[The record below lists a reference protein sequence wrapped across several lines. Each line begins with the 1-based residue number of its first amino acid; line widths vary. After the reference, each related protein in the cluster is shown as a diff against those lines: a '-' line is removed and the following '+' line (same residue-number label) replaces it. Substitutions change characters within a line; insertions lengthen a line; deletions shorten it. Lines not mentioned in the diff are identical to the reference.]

1 MANNDSA
8 TPITTGSV
16 TSELKK
22 YGIYYFKLDPEKF
35 VYKGGEEVEDNM
47 KDTRNLCGLNGA
59 EIDSNFHF
67 LSGFD
72 IKSVEFGESGS
83 TVVITRANDEEFS
96 AITLNLNDVR
106 PERLVFDDKTGELF
120 LVYPDGYSLRA
131 EGFFVDFNEDGR
143 YNVKVYTDG
152 TLDGLGSKYKPLS
165 LSRLERTGHFAPV
178 ETLIDGPITEEYI
191 GHRVLTREPV
201 DDFGHLY
208 PYQSVEDIQA
218 ALDAENSPWRVPTKA
233 DWDELL
239 NAMEKEVKNH
249 DELTPGYKGDTAA
262 LQLKSTKYWDTDVNT
277 NVNYE
282 EHDYVGFGILP
293 VGSKNWNDTEIRGFG
308 RKTAFWARNE
318 EENDEAWVKEFGD
331 DFGGVRQDDYETN
344 FSGNLYSIRL
354 VKECEPGC
362 PEQYETILGD
372 SYPVG
377 PIVGCYDD
385 YCKIWTLSN
394 FYGKVNGNE
403 GEILLGRDGYPEVKE
418 YAYFINECDGRKK
431 RLMEGESVTILD
443 EDCHE
448 FRIINEELVD
458 IEKQQEDALKALSA
472 NTENAIEELSGNTYD
487 LVSELS
493 AGTVTEF
500 ENVRNEIVELSG
512 ATVASI
518 TDLRRDTTTAVN
530 ELRAEINTVSG
541 NLETEIQDVN
551 AALIAAE
558 DSLTDEIS
566 DVSIRLDGE
575 VERATSAETA
585 LSNNIQALSAAT
597 DSLFG
602 QADNN
607 INRIDGELAEHRED
621 IDSAHDKVNELSGVV
636 ETYHSETVSN
646 VQSIISSVS
655 SNVARIDT
663 NADGLR
669 TDINALSASTGILS
683 EVLDSVIEEIG
694 NVEDNLQTEI
704 GDVQT
709 NLENSIDSL
718 KNNLKDEI
726 ANASGASVQSAKD
739 YTDEQVEAINAVKVN
754 DLYFDNLSK
763 YIKLIKADGS
773 LSDGIPADDFLK
785 DSVLTRVE
793 YDEGN
798 ERLVFVWNDDDT
810 TRTYIPLTKLS
821 NVYGIGQDSL
831 AYLKMSGTNLCAIVD
846 KADGFEKTL
855 ATTKFVE
862 DGDNEVRRELNNI
875 NTVLTQEI
883 IDLETATTATL
894 SELAEANSE
903 NREDIDKLN
912 GDKSVAG
919 SVAHT
924 IDDKFNTTLLTAGL
938 PVTNVSVE
946 DAGNHSLL
954 RVIVA
959 DGENKYFVS
968 NNAKDMLAEDKD
980 GYTLSLNHYIN
991 SLEEKIATLQSE
1003 NSSLKTRVAILE
1015 NRVND
1020 IAATGVDETMVRN
1033 IVKAMLV
1040 GTDNEIKISETGELG
1055 QQLKIGFADNAVFGE
1070 EL

>member
-96 AITLNLNDVR
+96 AITLNLNEVR

-208 PYQSVEDIQA
+208 TYNEVEAIQS
-218 ALDAENSPWRVPTKA
+218 ALTADNSPWNVASRLE
-233 DWDELL
+233 WNNLL
-239 NAMEKEVKNH
+239 NSMEREDYRNH
-249 DELTPGYKGDTAA
+249 GTSITPNYYGEDAGG
-262 LQLKSTKYWDTDVNT
+262 LLKSTKYWEIPIAT
-277 NVNYE
+277 NINE
-282 EHDYVGFGILP
+282 NNDEAYVGFNILP
-293 VGSKNWNDTEIRGFG
+293 VGYAQSRRLVTTPSDDDIEQFG
-308 RKTAFWARNE
+308 GAAGFWALKE
-318 EENDEAWVKEFGD
+318 EGDESRDGESFTKSFSYSTDKV
-331 DFGGVRQDDYETN
+331 YED
-344 FSGNLYSIRL
+344 SEPYDALYSVRL

-362 PEQYETILGD
+362 PEQYETILGN
-372 SYPVG
+372 SYPG
-377 PIVGCYDD
+377 GRIVGCYED
-385 YCKIWTLSN
+385 YCQIWTLSN
-394 FYGKVNGNE
+394 FYGTGE
-403 GEILLGRDGYPEVKE
+403 GYSGVTLLGKDGYPPVKE

-443 EDCHE
+443 EGCHE
-448 FRIINEELVD
+448 FRVINEELVD

-541 NLETEIQDVN
+541 NLATEIQDVN
-551 AALIAAE
+551 AALMAAE

-566 DVSIRLDGE
+566 GVSIRLDEE
-575 VERATSAETA
+575 VARATSAETA
-585 LSNNIQALSAAT
+585 LSNDIQALSAVT

-602 QADNN
+602 QAGNN
-607 INRIDGELAEHRED
+607 INRIDGELAEHMED
-621 IDSAHDKVNELSGVV
+621 IDSAHDKINELSGVV

-646 VQSIISSVS
+646 IQTIISSVS

-669 TDINALSASTGILS
+669 TDINALSASTGLIS
-683 EVLDSVIEEIG
+683 EVLDSAIEEIG

-704 GDVQT
+704 SDVQT

-718 KNNLKDEI
+718 RNNLKDEI
-726 ANASGASVQSAKD
+726 ANASGASLQAAKD
-739 YTDEQVEAINAVKVN
+739 YTDEQVDAINAVKVN

-773 LSDGIPADDFLK
+773 LSDSIHSEDLLK
-785 DSVLTRVE
+785 DSVLT
-793 YDEGN
+793 
-798 ERLVFVWNDDDT
+798 
-810 TRTYIPLTKLS
+810 
-821 NVYGIGQDSL
+821 
-831 AYLKMSGTNLCAIVD
+831 IV
-846 KADGFEKTL
+846 
-855 ATTKFVE
+855 
-862 DGDNEVRRELNNI
+862 
-875 NTVLTQEI
+875 
-883 IDLETATTATL
+883 
-894 SELAEANSE
+894 
-903 NREDIDKLN
+903 
-912 GDKSVAG
+912 
-919 SVAHT
+919 
-924 IDDKFNTTLLTAGL
+924 
-938 PVTNVSVE
+938 
-946 DAGNHSLL
+946 
-954 RVIVA
+954 
-959 DGENKYFVS
+959 
-968 NNAKDMLAEDKD
+968 
-980 GYTLSLNHYIN
+980 
-991 SLEEKIATLQSE
+991 
-1003 NSSLKTRVAILE
+1003 
-1015 NRVND
+1015 
-1020 IAATGVDETMVRN
+1020 
-1033 IVKAMLV
+1033 
-1040 GTDNEIKISETGELG
+1040 
-1055 QQLKIGFADNAVFGE
+1055 
-1070 EL
+1070 